1 MTKQLPF
8 QPCPSCNRLMIR
20 NPKTQKCPNCGHEE
34 PLEYGADGIRHQYKT
49 PTVPDPIFDA
59 LKTLQSAVREISGTW
74 TESIDNAMQQA
85 DAVITRRTRA
95 MMELGLAAVDGATV
109 PELIENADL
118 LIGIG
123 QDELIQANKVTN
135 SGLAGLLLIALI
147 GQVGCVRARIQ
158 AILSAVKEGRNP
170 DGKAS

>member
-1 MTKQLPF
+1 MTQRKTF
-8 QPCPSCNRLMIR
+8 NACPSCNRLMR
-20 NPKTQKCPNCGHEE
+20 WETDKQKCPNCGHEE
-34 PLEYGADGIRHQYKT
+34 SLDYVRTRVAT
-49 PTVPDPIFDA
+49 PEVNDPILDA
-59 LKTLQSAVREISGTW
+59 LRTLQSAVREISGTW
-74 TESIDNAMQQA
+74 TESIDSAMQQA
-85 DAVITRRTRA
+85 DAAITRRTRA

-147 GQVGCVRARIQ
+147 GQVGCVRTRIA
-158 AILSAVKEGRNP
+158 AILHAVKEGRNP
-170 DGKAS
+170 DGQAS